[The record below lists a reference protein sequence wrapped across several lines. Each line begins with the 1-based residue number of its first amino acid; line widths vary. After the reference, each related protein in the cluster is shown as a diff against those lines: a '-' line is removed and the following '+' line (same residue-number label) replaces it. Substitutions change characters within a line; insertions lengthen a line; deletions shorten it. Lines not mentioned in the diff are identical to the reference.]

1 MEKRSEHQITKTED
15 QKIEIIRDHVI
26 LMLARRFF
34 IDNNGEKKELLSLDN
49 LKYPTVGTDRVFTQK
64 TLNGEEYAIK
74 IIFGKVT
81 TSGKQSALSEFI
93 KDYGQYKKIIVAH
106 EYSNKIKDYCSKN
119 GIQIFLERDML
130 EDIILQKDQPRFEIL
145 TPSDMKKV
153 ESEYNITSY
162 TGNRT
167 ARDEIVVRYLDIKH
181 RDIYRVYRSSPIS
194 GYTIAYRYVD

>member
-93 KDYGQYKKIIVAH
+93 KDYGQ
-106 EYSNKIKDYCSKN
+106 
-119 GIQIFLERDML
+119 
-130 EDIILQKDQPRFEIL
+130 QKD
-145 TPSDMKKV
+145 
-153 ESEYNITSY
+153 
-162 TGNRT
+162 
-167 ARDEIVVRYLDIKH
+167 H
-181 RDIYRVYRSSPIS
+181 RCP
-194 GYTIAYRYVD
+194 